1 MPSAFMALALLSIER
16 VSEGVSW
23 AARSEISMVVSL
35 FKMERKLLVAIEVFN
50 QRFEI
55 ILINLDDRRFALRV
69 LDRIRCM
76 RGIDH
81 NRLAELS
88 ANGSRWG
95 FGRISR
101 AKHVANLAHRIHALI
116 HDRNRF
122 FSSRS
127 IALVRGTLARLS
139 ASHKF
144 DNAFPVFAAALW
156 AEFFLKDWQHGPV
169 ELLRLGDAHSMDLEA
184 DDGEPR
190 ARKYFNDSAGA
201 QIWKPKIVGFDQDK
215 CLFDVRVA
223 WKADAPIQDTAVR
236 IRKRRPELQI
246 AFDRVWIESREHARL
261 EVSYFARIICDV
273 IAVCVANR
281 FAAGPLVQ
289 NVAYRAPNP
298 FHSVGEI
305 GRASC
310 RERV

>member
-1 MPSAFMALALLSIER
+1 MAWRSSGMPALGVYLVKPASNASIAAFLMCSGVSKSGSPAPKPHTSMPSAFMALALLSIER

-55 ILINLDDRRFALRV
+55 ILINLDDRHFAFRI

-101 AKHVANLAHRIHALI
+101 AKHVANLAHRIYALI
-116 HDRNRF
+116 HDRDRF

-127 IALVRGTLARLS
+127 IAFVRGTFAGLS

-169 ELLRLGDAHSMDLEA
+169 ELLRLRDAHSMDLEA

-190 ARKYFNDSAGA
+190 ARKYFNDSARS
-201 QIWKPKIVGFDQDK
+201 QIWKPKIVRLDQDE
-215 CLFDVRVA
+215 CLFDLCVRGKPDGAVE
-223 WKADAPIQDTAVR
+223 DATVG
-236 IRKRRPELQI
+236 IRKLRPKFQ
-246 AFDRVWIESREHARL
+246 V
-261 EVSYFARIICDV
+261 
-273 IAVCVANR
+273 
-281 FAAGPLVQ
+281 
-289 NVAYRAPNP
+289 
-298 FHSVGEI
+298 
-305 GRASC
+305 
-310 RERV
+310 